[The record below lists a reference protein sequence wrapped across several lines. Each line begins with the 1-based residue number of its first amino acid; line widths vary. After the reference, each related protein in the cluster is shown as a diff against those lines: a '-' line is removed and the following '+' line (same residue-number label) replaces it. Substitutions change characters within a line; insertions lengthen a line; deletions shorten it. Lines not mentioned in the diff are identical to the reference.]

1 VKRWRRSIR
10 KRNRQRLVTHRRR
23 LAGPARRARVS
34 KNYAVGLEMSCPGGA
49 YHWAPRRRDSV
60 SHRTIA
66 SVRAFTAKPS
76 SDYIPLGG
84 FVHFRGTTGE
94 AIDY

>member
-1 VKRWRRSIR
+1 MPKIDPRDR
-10 KRNRQRLVTHRRR
+10 KGH
-23 LAGPARRARVS
+23 
-34 KNYAVGLEMSCPGGA
+34 
-49 YHWAPRRRDSV
+49 
-60 SHRTIA
+60 A